1 PIEHLVVSADLAG
14 GDVGGDAPPHH
25 GAVPD
30 RDAVINPRPLPDHH
44 IIASLHACTDPGA
57 VDDAAAVADTAALT
71 HCRVRAD
78 RRALADGR
86 AAAYGPE
93 ELDDTAIP
101 DPRPGADDGPGGQAR
116 PVADSG
122 VHRHQG
128 VPTDASV
135 AANPC
140 AAFDE
145 RARLDPRPGA
155 DLGTAVHVRRP
166 ARQGRRPHGDAPVRE
181 RGELLGGV
189 VVLRRE
195 RVRLAGRAADVHVGL
210 PSMHGAEL
218 AAIAL
223 LARVLLPLDRHRA

>member
-1 PIEHLVVSADLAG
+1 VTGVQTCALPISWRDISCPAARSGRSLLRGGLLLRAAVPRAQQLRLRPERELFPGRGEPIEHLVVSADLAG

-71 HCRVRAD
+71 HCRVPAD

-155 DLGTAVHVRRP
+155 GLGTA
-166 ARQGRRPHGDAPVRE
+166 
-181 RGELLGGV
+181 
-189 VVLRRE
+189 
-195 RVRLAGRAADVHVGL
+195 
-210 PSMHGAEL
+210 
-218 AAIAL
+218 
-223 LARVLLPLDRHRA
+223 